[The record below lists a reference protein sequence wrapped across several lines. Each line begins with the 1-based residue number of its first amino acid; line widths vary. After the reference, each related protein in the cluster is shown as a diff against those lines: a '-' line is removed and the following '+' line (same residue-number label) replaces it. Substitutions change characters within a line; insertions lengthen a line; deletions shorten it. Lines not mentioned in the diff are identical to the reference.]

1 MQEVGNNQIIKQKLT
16 IRMSAE
22 GMSFSVFNPSLNDSL
37 VYEPYVN
44 NSSISL
50 AANLREAVKEVS
62 ILRNDYYRT
71 TVALDSPT
79 LIVPDER
86 FNKNEAEILY
96 MHAFPGSKNV
106 NVIYNALP
114 DINAVAVFCINKDVK
129 LVLDDNFSNLR
140 YTTVV
145 TPVWHHL
152 HERSFAGVHQKLYG
166 YFHDK
171 KLDIFCFNQNRFKFC
186 NSFEAQHTKD
196 AIYFI
201 LFVWKQLTLDI
212 EKDELHLSGDI
223 PERDWLLQQLRQYL
237 RNAFTVNPKA
247 DYNRSPVTNI
257 ADMPYDLQ
265 TLLICGR

>member
-1 MQEVGNNQIIKQKLT
+1 MQEARNNQIVKQKLT
-16 IRMSAE
+16 IRISAD

-50 AANLREAVKEVS
+50 AANLREAIKEIS
-62 ILRNDYYRT
+62 LLRNNYYRI

-86 FNKNEAEILY
+86 FTEADAEILY
-96 MHAFPGSKNV
+96 KHAFPQSKNV
-106 NVIYNALP
+106 SVIYNTLS
-114 DINAVAVFCINKDVK
+114 DINAVAVFSINKDVK

-152 HERSFAGVHQKLYG
+152 HERSFTGTHQKLYG

-171 KLDIFCFNQNRFKFC
+171 KLDLFCFNQNRFKFC
-186 NSFEAQHTKD
+186 NSFEAQYAKD
-196 AIYFI
+196 SIYFI
-201 LFVWKQLTLDI
+201 LFVWKQLVLDT
-212 EKDELHLSGDI
+212 EKDELHIAGDI
-223 PERDWLLQQLRQYL
+223 PEREWFLQQLRQYL
-237 RNAFTVNPKA
+237 HNAFTVNPKA
-247 DYNRSPVTNI
+247 DYNRSPVTNT

-265 TLLICGR
+265 TLLIFGR